1 MGIVKNGT
9 LGIGRK
15 SFGDATYRTSRGRT
29 IAAKRIQENKSN
41 TSMQSDQRKAFGIMG
56 RSAKLLSE
64 WIDKTFDKTKY
75 GSQRNHYVKLNA
87 PIMEWLKVNKKLD
100 GLNYLSQIVAAIE
113 DGVTVYAGMGA
124 NLAESEFVQNEKELS
139 ASVTYSKLFAVGDKV
154 LIVVAQSYGKTTP
167 GNNGLS
173 LSSSFAAAP
182 IYEYVITDADAGK
195 NTISLDKD
203 KVPGLATA
211 CEPLS
216 TYKQSAIMAS
226 VAVISGKDACQ
237 CYFSSLEL
245 YVEPGG
251 GDRPEI
257 E

>member
-87 PIMEWLKVNKKLD
+87 PIMEWL
-100 GLNYLSQIVAAIE
+100 
-113 DGVTVYAGMGA
+113 
-124 NLAESEFVQNEKELS
+124 
-139 ASVTYSKLFAVGDKV
+139 
-154 LIVVAQSYGKTTP
+154 
-167 GNNGLS
+167 
-173 LSSSFAAAP
+173 
-182 IYEYVITDADAGK
+182 
-195 NTISLDKD
+195 
-203 KVPGLATA
+203 
-211 CEPLS
+211 
-216 TYKQSAIMAS
+216 
-226 VAVISGKDACQ
+226 
-237 CYFSSLEL
+237 
-245 YVEPGG
+245 
-251 GDRPEI
+251 
-257 E
+257 